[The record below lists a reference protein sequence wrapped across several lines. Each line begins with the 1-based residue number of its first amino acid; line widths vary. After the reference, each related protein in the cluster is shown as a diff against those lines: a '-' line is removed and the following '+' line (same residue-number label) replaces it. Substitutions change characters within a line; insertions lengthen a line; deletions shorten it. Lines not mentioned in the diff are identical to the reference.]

1 MVTKMIKYSIVLP
14 SEGLDAFLGSL
25 QDLGL
30 MDVTRKQRAFDE
42 ESASLFGL
50 AARYKTAI
58 KLLAAADKTADPQ
71 AYGND
76 FDNILKFCF
85 IEFEMDLRKMKRRLY
100 LVMLLLA

>member
-76 FDNILKFCF
+76 FDNMSPESL
-85 IEFEMDLRKMKRRLY
+85 LRLSAEGYHRYSPRL
-100 LVMLLLA
+100 